1 MPWMSCKVVC
11 RYKPHDPGQFVQDEL
26 EYSDTCEMLQQQE
39 KGTAVHQHHLQVGTI
54 A

>member
-1 MPWMSCKVVC
+1 MKQSQVS
-11 RYKPHDPGQFVQDEL
+11 YSPHDPGQFVHDEL
-26 EYSDTCEMLQQQE
+26 EYSDICEMLQQQE